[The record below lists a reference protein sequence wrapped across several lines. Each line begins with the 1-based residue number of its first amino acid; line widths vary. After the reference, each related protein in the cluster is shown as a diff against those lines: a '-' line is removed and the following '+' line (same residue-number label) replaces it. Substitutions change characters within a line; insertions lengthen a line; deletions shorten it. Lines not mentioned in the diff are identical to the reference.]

1 MVILVTLLASLFV
14 FGLLIASH
22 ELGHFIVAKL
32 SGVKVLEFSL
42 GMGPKFVGFR
52 RNETDYSI
60 RILPIGGYVKM
71 LGEEG
76 ESSDPRAFCNQSPWK
91 RMPIIVAGAFMNFLI
106 AIILFSISFTNT
118 GFEKPVVSEVQP
130 NSPAYNAGIK
140 ENDKILKV
148 DDKKISTWPEFV
160 MYVQENGNRPLN
172 IWVDRNGN
180 ITSFKVNPM
189 LDKESGKY
197 KIGIY
202 GTLVESGNFLES
214 LKQSLI
220 ETTSSIKLM
229 WEWLGRAFTGKAS
242 LKDVGGPVAIVQMSG
257 QAARLGISTLLY
269 FAGFLSINLGV
280 INLLPFPAL
289 DGGWVII
296 LLIEGITGRKID
308 ENKIGFVNMIGFTLL
323 MILAAVVIVKD
334 FMTIM

>member
-1 MVILVTLLASLFV
+1 MVTLLASLFV

>member
-1 MVILVTLLASLFV
+1 MVTLLASLFV

-42 GMGPKFVGFR
+42 GMGPKLVGFR

-140 ENDKILKV
+140 VNDKILKV